1 MARTYGGTTMA
12 DRRAVRRRALL
23 DVGTELL
30 GTKGTA
36 AVTVRSVCR
45 ETRLTDRYF
54 YESFTGRDELVTAVF
69 DEVADLAATALRDA
83 VSIQAP
89 PAELARAAVD
99 AFLGVLTDDPR
110 RGRILLLEPLT
121 DPVLS
126 AHAGD
131 AMRLFEHLIGSRL
144 PDRSPLDTQLTAT
157 ALLGALTHL
166 FTRWLDGSLPATR
179 AQLTDFCVAMLAS
192 SATADRS

>member
-1 MARTYGGTTMA
+1 MTRTYGGTTMA
-12 DRRAVRRRALL
+12 DRKAHRRRTLL
-23 DVGTELL
+23 DVGTDLL

-45 ETRLTDRYF
+45 EAKLTDRYF
-54 YESFTGRDELVTAVF
+54 YESFASREELITAVF
-69 DEVADLAATALRDA
+69 DEVADLAATALRAA
-83 VSIQAP
+83 VATEAP
-89 PAELARAAVD
+89 PEDLARAAVD

-131 AMRLFEHLIGSRL
+131 AMRLFEALIGSQL
-144 PDRSPLDTQLTAT
+144 PTTDPVRTQLTAT

-179 AQLTDFCVAMLAS
+179 AQLTDFCVAMLAN